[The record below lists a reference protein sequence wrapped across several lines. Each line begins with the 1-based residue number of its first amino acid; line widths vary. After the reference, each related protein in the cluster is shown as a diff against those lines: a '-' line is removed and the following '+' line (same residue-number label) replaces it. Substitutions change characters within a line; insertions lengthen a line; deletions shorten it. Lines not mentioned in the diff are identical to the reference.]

1 MVEKYRYIIYNPCMI
16 YTIRKYGDPIL
27 RKKTEA
33 VTEFDWDLKQ
43 VFADM
48 LETMYAYHGTG
59 LAANQIG
66 ILKSMLVLDA
76 STEDKTIL
84 YTLANAQV
92 IGHSKEKTEFEE
104 GCLSFPGINEKISR
118 PSAIRVQ
125 AQDLDGKELMIDAT
139 GFLAIVLQ
147 HEIDHLNGVVFID
160 RMTPI
165 RKMLHAKELKE
176 LKNICKKALK

>member
-1 MVEKYRYIIYNPCMI
+1 MI

-27 RKKTEA
+27 RKKTEP
-33 VTEFDWDLKQ
+33 VTEFDKDLKQ

-48 LETMYAYHGTG
+48 LETMYSANGTG

-66 ILKSMLVLDA
+66 LGKHMLVLDA
-76 STEDKTIL
+76 STEDQTIIL
-84 YTLANAQV
+84 QLANAQV
-92 IGHSKEKTEFEE
+92 IEHSREKTEFEE
-104 GCLSFPGINEKISR
+104 GCLSFPGINDKVSR
-118 PSAIRVQ
+118 PSVITVK
-125 AQDLDGKELMIDAT
+125 AQDQDGNTITIEAS

-147 HEIDHLNGVVFID
+147 HEIDHLNGITFID

-176 LKNICKKALK
+176 IKNSCKKALK